1 MKCPFCGFLE
11 DKVLDSRTNKEGT
24 EIRRRRVCLK
34 CSRRFSTRE
43 VIELSYPLVVKKDGK
58 REPFSTEKI
67 RNGLKKALEKRPISA
82 DNIDEIVKKI
92 ENIVLE
98 NGEPEV
104 SSQFIG
110 ELVMKELKKIDH
122 VAYVRFAS
130 VYKDFKDPAQFIEE
144 LEKLLKKS
152 SKK

>member
-24 EIRRRRVCLK
+24 ETRRRRICLK
-34 CSRRFSTRE
+34 CNRRFSTRE

-82 DNIDEIVKKI
+82 DNINEIVKKI
-92 ENIVLE
+92 ENIVIE
-98 NGEPEV
+98 NGEMEV

-130 VYKDFKDPAQFIEE
+130 VYKDFKDPSQFIEE